1 MTCKSCKKNKI
12 KFLIEQNKELKG
24 LLTELKIPSNIV
36 NSMVSAISLKY
47 GNTVKGYLKNNAKTI
62 VNAYINSSN
71 GQIPDEVVKNIKAL
85 NESLAKEI
93 IEDRELT
100 NSVAKK
106 LKPPKTNNPEKGIL
120 TVLEYTSNLLS
131 TQATVANYLAHIVCF
146 EFAEQIAFA
155 GIQGLEESLSKQ
167 INLSKTNEVKIPIKN
182 LLKEQVSDEAL
193 NLNIVSKPIKGAP
206 ISWDDLLH
214 TGLDVVG
221 FIEVPTPLGATVGM
235 IADGI
240 NMSWYAAEGNAI
252 GALTSALGMAIP
264 VLGDAF
270 KLGKWI
276 KYTPDEAVEIV
287 VKNSDS
293 VIKFLQKSKSR
304 LPAGSQRTIDEL
316 IEHFRRMGELKKDS
330 PEKAFEY
337 FKNLMFGSEA
347 KAAQYANKGR
357 IKKSVMATKIAAKS
371 YTKAE
376 LRALMSAIDPAKY
389 TGVVFVTQVAMYA
402 FLTSE
407 MGIAFMSRVLDLG
420 LKPVQVIAAIA
431 RLFVDNDV
439 DRFIESLKVIIEL
452 MPEEERAIRFEVD
465 NVKSS
470 IKYGELSG
478 KPRCGVRE
486 ISVLLGEKGSKE
498 RQMYPNGVCYNT
510 ASNKATSYLTSGSG
524 KAFLENKIKIVVTG
538 AQVLNESAS
547 KAARKVLTPFF
558 RNLKKTLKDAT
569 PANVRSI
576 GKTGPVFFDTPRFSD
591 NVTNA
596 LKTIE
601 TDKSVLN
608 KLARYNEIEKDL
620 RSLAVKYKGHAEVQ
634 KLNDFI
640 ATTFTSER
648 KTAIRTAEN
657 EARAASKAAPEAAPK
672 AADDV
677 KIKDTPTPKPSGIQ
691 KFLNSK
697 AAKVLF
703 MNRYYATSV
712 ACHLGGLTVGAAS
725 TIELF
730 SRATFGKALV
740 MAPFIAAV
748 NTIVNYYL
756 MKRAAGEAVQP
767 KPDSFIQ
774 RQFKSIRKAGVTI
787 KDVTTVSDGALAKSV
802 ATGAI
807 CYFAGKEGL
816 KDGLVVTGLGQ
827 VMNITSQ
834 KIQKEAD
841 NYKLN
846 KAQKEEIRL
855 EVSKVDSALQAL
867 ILRISPTVIPLWTI
881 KSIVNAP
888 GDGGL
893 EMFYSKYDRL
903 IDELDLLDT
912 ASKAVDAAAGAFTA
926 GVTKRPVDIER
937 AEAKGKKL
945 IKRIP
950 TTMRANIKFAFSIFK
965 FQYYKNKSTI
975 DNFKIEIKK
984 EQYTGANAYL
994 MCLFSTKVPAVLS
1007 NRIFKA
1013 GKEFFQYLSG
1023 LGVEK
1028 IPTDVLKTLAELLG
1042 EEDAVGE
1049 VTDATKRFL
1058 EIFIKF
1064 ADFVAQNEIDF
1075 NDTKAKCKGKLEQTE
1090 FFKYPKKNLYD
1101 ELEDL
1106 EQEET
1111 TPDATEPP
1119 PPKST
1124 KKPELQYSKD
1134 PDRGFKGKKGKY
1146 DD

>member
-1 MTCKSCKKNKI
+1 MACKHCKKTKI

-47 GNTVKGYLKNNAKTI
+47 GKTVKYYLKNNAKTI

-71 GQIPDEVVKNIKAL
+71 GQIPDEVVRNIKAL

-106 LKPPKTNNPEKGIL
+106 LKPPKTDNPEKGIL

-131 TQATVANYLAHIVCF
+131 TQATAANYLAHVVCF

-167 INLSKTNEVKIPIKN
+167 INFGKTNEVKIPIKN
-182 LLKEQVSDEAL
+182 LLKEVSDEWL
-193 NLNIVSKPIKGAP
+193 NFKADQDLNTVSKPIKGAP
-206 ISWDDLLH
+206 ISWNDLLH
-214 TGLDVVG
+214 TGLDIVG
-221 FIEVPTPLGATVGM
+221 FIEVPTPMGATVGM

-252 GALTSALGMAIP
+252 GVLTSALGMAIP

-287 VKNSDS
+287 VKKSDS

-316 IEHFRRMGELKKDS
+316 IEHFRRIGELKKDS

-357 IKKSVMATKIAAKS
+357 LGKSVMATKIAAKS

-389 TGVVFVTQVAMYA
+389 TGAVFITQVAMYA

-452 MPEEERAIRFEVD
+452 MPEEERAIRLEV
-465 NVKSS
+465 NKVKSS

-478 KPRCGVRE
+478 RPKCGTGE

-510 ASNKATSYLTSGSG
+510 TSNKATSYLTSGSG

-538 AQVLNESAS
+538 AQVLNERAS
-547 KAARKVLTPFF
+547 KAAREVLTPFF
-558 RNLKKTLKDAT
+558 KNLKKTLKDAT

-591 NVTNA
+591 SVTNA
-596 LKTIE
+596 LKMIE

-608 KLARYNEIEKDL
+608 KLARYNEIEEDL

-648 KTAIRTAEN
+648 KAAIQTAEN

-691 KFLNSK
+691 KFLSSK

-703 MNRYYATSV
+703 MNRYYNTSV
-712 ACHLGGLTVGAAS
+712 LCHLGGLTVGAAS

-730 SRATFGKALV
+730 SRATFGKTLV
-740 MAPFIAAV
+740 VAPVMGLISMFFNYVMMKNAA
-748 NTIVNYYL
+748 
-756 MKRAAGEAVQP
+756 AEAIEP
-767 KPDSFIQ
+767 SNDSFGQNVLKRI
-774 RQFKSIRKAGVTI
+774 KKAGLTI
-787 KDVTTVSDGALAKSV
+787 RDLTTVSDGALVKTA

-807 CYFAGKEGL
+807 CYYATKEGL

-827 VMNITSQ
+827 TINVVNQ
-834 KIQKEAD
+834 KIQKEA
-841 NYKLN
+841 NSYKLN

-855 EVSKVDSALQAL
+855 EVSKVDSAAMAM
-867 ILRISPTVIPLWTI
+867 ILRLSPTGIPLWTI
-881 KSIVNAP
+881 KSSLNSI
-888 GDGGL
+888 GL
-893 EMFYSKYDRL
+893 EVYYSKYDRL
-903 IDELDLLDT
+903 IDELDLLNT
-912 ASKAVDAAAGAFTA
+912 ASKAVDAAAGTFRA
-926 GVTKRPVDIER
+926 GISGRAVDKER

-945 IKRIP
+945 IERIP
-950 TTMRANIKFAFSIFK
+950 TTVRKNIKFAFSIFK
-965 FQYYKNKSTI
+965 YQYYKNKSTI
-975 DNFKIEIKK
+975 NDFKIEIKNK
-984 EQYTGANAYL
+984 QYTGVNAYL
-994 MCLFSTKVPAVLS
+994 MCLFSTNLPVAIS
-1007 NRIFKA
+1007 NKIFDTSKS
-1013 GKEFFQYLSG
+1013 FFRYLSG
-1023 LGVEK
+1023 LGLDDISTE
-1028 IPTDVLKTLAELLG
+1028 VLETIAELLG
-1042 EEDAVGE
+1042 EDPEKANSDP
-1049 VTDATKRFL
+1049 TKRFL

-1064 ADFVAQNEIDF
+1064 ADFVDQSEIDF
-1075 NDTKAKCKGKLEQTE
+1075 DDTKDTCRGKLEKTE
-1090 FFKYPKKNLYD
+1090 FFKYPEKNLYD
-1101 ELEDL
+1101 ELERIEKKL
-1106 EQEET
+1106 EKGEA
-1111 TPDATEPP
+1111 TPDGTETPP
-1119 PPKST
+1119 AQSSETPTPYQPKLRGRR
-1124 KKPELQYSKD
+1124 KKI
-1134 PDRGFKGKKGKY
+1134 G
-1146 DD
+1146 